1 MELNLNWFDYGFIA
15 LLLISTSYGFYRGF
29 TREFFSLLTWVLAF
43 WISKFSVVPV
53 SGLFDQI
60 IISPRLRL
68 IVSFVGVLILTL
80 FLFHFLTVKLSRL
93 VKSSALTGMDRA
105 LGSLFGLARGVL
117 ISALAV
123 IILSSTEFPRK
134 LEWQDAQLRF
144 PLEVFASFLQLKMPE
159 LEWDISSK

>member
-80 FLFHFLTVKLSRL
+80 FLFHFLTFLLEQSPFFPTLTNKSFSFISFNLCFFGEELIEYDCKLPFC
-93 VKSSALTGMDRA
+93 D
-105 LGSLFGLARGVL
+105 
-117 ISALAV
+117 
-123 IILSSTEFPRK
+123 IIGFCFYNSC
-134 LEWQDAQLRF
+134 
-144 PLEVFASFLQLKMPE
+144 
-159 LEWDISSK
+159 